1 MTRPMASR
9 STLLVCLVV
18 FVAAL
23 AAGIWGGSAWLQ
35 PTPAERLA
43 ALQRDTTATVL
54 PRDYARLPD
63 TAVRTANGQSLRQAL
78 TNDWSLLFLGFTHCP
93 DVCPITMQALAAT
106 AKRMEANTMPQV
118 AFVSVDPRRDSA
130 DTAGRYAAEFD
141 PDFIGA
147 TGDMPA
153 LRELARTLRVDFD
166 VPDKPAD
173 AEYAVEHPSAVFLVD
188 PEGRLR
194 AVLSSPHDPA
204 TMAADLRR
212 IVQTYGSPA

>member
-1 MTRPMASR
+1 MIRSMTSR
-9 STLLVCLVV
+9 SILLVGVV
-18 FVAAL
+18 AFVAAL
-23 AAGIWGGSAWLQ
+23 AAGIWAGSAWLQ

-63 TAVRTANGQSLRQAL
+63 IAVRTASGQSLRQAL
-78 TNDWSLLFLGFTHCP
+78 AGDWSLLFLGFTHCP

-106 AKRMEANTMPQV
+106 AGRMDGDTMPRV

-130 DTAGRYAAEFD
+130 DTAKRYATAFN

-153 LRELARTLRVDFD
+153 LRKLADTLRVEFD
-166 VPDKPAD
+166 VPDEPAD
-173 AEYAVEHPSAVFLVD
+173 AQYDVAHPSAVFLLD
-188 PEGRLR
+188 PRGRLR
-194 AVLSSPHDPA
+194 AVLSTPHKPA
-204 TMAADLRR
+204 TMAADLRNIIR
-212 IVQTYGSPA
+212 TYGNPS